1 MSEQP
6 DGNEPI
12 RVEVTDAHIE
22 RAIPSSADNCAMALA
37 LRDAGFDK
45 VTVARSFMILDEVYY
60 QFDEDLSKWQDDAIG
75 GKGMNPMAM
84 QLDFE
89 RRSARVLKTLP

>member
-6 DGNEPI
+6 DGHQGLT
-12 RVEVTDAHIE
+12 VEVRRTHIE
-22 RAIPSSADNCAMALA
+22 RATPSSAANCAMAQA
-37 LRDAGFDK
+37 LRDAGFYT
-45 VTVARSFMILDEVYY
+45 VMVARSFMILDGVYY
-60 QFDEDLSKWQDDAIG
+60 QADENLIKWQQDAIS

>member
-1 MSEQP
+1 MDPGASRWKL
-6 DGNEPI
+6 DAPI
-12 RVEVTDAHIE
+12 SKGRP
-22 RAIPSSADNCAMALA
+22 RAALPIAPWAQA
-37 LRDAGFDK
+37 LRDAGFD
-45 VTVARSFMILDEVYY
+45 TVMVGRSFMRLDAAVYY
-60 QFDEDLSKWQDDAIG
+60 QADENLIKWQQDAIS